1 MRAKRHGAAIVRT
14 GAAWAY
20 PLAELVLASAA
31 NLEGDGASAAEI
43 LVRSASGFAVV
54 GMGLHEVVARRA
66 RGLVVGGG
74 EGRALVEAA
83 DGWLAEQ
90 GVKVPAR
97 FAAMIAPGFVQRA
110 T

>member
-1 MRAKRHGAAIVRT
+1 
-14 GAAWAY
+14 
-20 PLAELVLASAA
+20 
-31 NLEGDGASAAEI
+31 
-43 LVRSASGFAVV
+43 
-54 GMGLHEVVARRA
+54 MGLHEVVARRA